1 MIDPL
6 LINTVRVGELPSA
19 PFELDD
25 KVPHEIGDTLFQGT
39 VQQLADTIGDY
50 LGSLAGIAFNPTTVP
65 DGGTLP
71 VTTKNEWMLVGKG
84 TFNNVGGGATII
96 CTEELNALTSNGTY
110 WSLAVEIP
118 INVELAGITQN
129 IRSGYTE
136 TTPSEDALFTEFAK
150 YLKIEDYTAPS
161 QLESEAFARLA
172 SPQQNFLIPGGRTAK
187 WADVNGTLYY
197 PEDATNLAEFNTFTQ
212 TGTTVIFKASLET
225 NELVRIFH
233 I

>member
-6 LINTVRVGELPSA
+6 LINTARVGELPSS

-25 KVPHEIGDTLFQGT
+25 KIPHEIDDTLFQGT

-50 LGSLAGIAFNPTTVP
+50 LGSLAGIAFNPTTVL

-71 VTTKNEWMLVGKG
+71 ATTTNEWMLVGKG
-84 TFNNVGGGATII
+84 MFNNVGGGSTII
-96 CTEELNALTSNGTY
+96 TTEGLNALTSNGTY

-136 TTPSEDALFTEFAK
+136 TAPSEDA
-150 YLKIEDYTAPS
+150 
-161 QLESEAFARLA
+161 
-172 SPQQNFLIPGGRTAK
+172 
-187 WADVNGTLYY
+187 V
-197 PEDATNLAEFNTFTQ
+197 
-212 TGTTVIFKASLET
+212 FKALALKADITSIPVIPPALPKIQITAMAGQTVFDISTTAIVKAVIWNGALLNDLDWSQAGT
-225 NELVRIFH
+225 NITTTFPLSAGDI
-233 I
+233 IKPI